1 MFHIALYAPEIPSE
15 TGSIMRLCANTGC
28 TLHLIHPLGFQLD
41 STKLKRAGLDYRDIA
56 TINEYKNYADFLKKL
71 SISSRN
77 SVNLF
82 ALTTEVKDSR
92 KYTEV
97 QFQRGDIFLLG
108 SEIRGLPNCIL
119 DSLIP
124 EHKLFLPMQKNSR
137 SLNFSNSAAI
147 IMYEALR
154 QHSFAKLA

>member
-71 SISSRN
+71 SISSPN

-147 IMYEALR
+147 VMYEALR